1 MEERSVQPAPAERPI
16 PASEEAARG
25 SGPPHLADPRALT
38 ILTTEHWSLLTARSL
53 VYNEAFSRAAMFLTF
68 LTGTLVA
75 LGFISQGTGYGQEF
89 LVVATALL
97 GFDLFIGLATLGRI
111 SSASAEE
118 FRALQGMNR
127 LRHAYLEMVPDLRPY
142 ISASDHDDL
151 QAVLSIYGAEADPG
165 APANAVAP
173 VLGNIAHGFTTTPGM
188 IGTITAAVGGAF
200 AAGVVLLLGASPM
213 VGVLVGLAGFATLT
227 ALILMTAFRG
237 FVALE
242 RNIRPRFPSPDRPD
256 RTP

>member
-75 LGFISQGTGYGQEF
+75 LGFVSQGSGYGPEF
-89 LVVATALL
+89 LALATALL
-97 GFDLFIGLATLGRI
+97 GFDLFVGLATLGRI
-111 SSASAEE
+111 WSASAEE
-118 FRALQGMNR
+118 FRAIQGMNR
-127 LRHAYLEMVPDLRPY
+127 LRHAYMEMVPTLSPY
-142 ISASDHDDL
+142 FVTSAHDDL
-151 QAVLSIYGAEADPG
+151 AGLLSMYGPDSLTGPP
-165 APANAVAP
+165 APPSILTNV
-173 VLGNIAHGFTTTPGM
+173 GHGLTTTPGM

-200 AAGVVLLLGASPM
+200 AAALVLLFGASTV
-213 VGVLVGLAGFATLT
+213 VGILV
-227 ALILMTAFRG
+227 G
-237 FVALE
+237 FVAFALLTTAFVMAGYRQFLLLE
-242 RNIRPRFPSPDRPD
+242 RRIRARFP
-256 RTP
+256 TPEPPASG